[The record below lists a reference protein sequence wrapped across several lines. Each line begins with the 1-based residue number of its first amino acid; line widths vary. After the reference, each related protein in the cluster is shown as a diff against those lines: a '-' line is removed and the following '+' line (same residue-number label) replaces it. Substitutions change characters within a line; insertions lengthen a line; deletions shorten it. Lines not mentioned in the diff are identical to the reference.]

1 MVGSQNRNQTQ
12 SKPHRRGLKLRAK
25 FILLITSVLV
35 VVLSLIAYIL
45 VTGARAGL
53 TESLNREAKSFSIAA
68 TKPIGDVFGLN
79 HRSDPQLVKQQM
91 RKLAD
96 QNNDISDV
104 AVIDLKDLSQLSLS
118 GKQLDV
124 SSQSILSDQ
133 PSVVTNSAHQI
144 TWDIQP
150 YFDANGRHVYTVAYQ
165 ISGATVNK
173 DIQREEVTILALML
187 LGLFLIAVA
196 TYASVKYL
204 FLEPLDQLAEAAEAL
219 VQGNFNITK
228 FDQRTDEIGAV
239 AVSISNMAS
248 ALKSN
253 ITKLKEL
260 DVQKDEFIKIV
271 SHNLRTPLT
280 IIQSNA
286 AFLDSSQLTPILK
299 RMVQGIEDSARR
311 LNLFSEQILTI
322 TDYETGK
329 AGGGLL
335 AETSLNEMLGG
346 LGREYE
352 ELAKSKNIV
361 FKTEIQNGEIRF
373 LSSQFLI
380 AQAVRNLLDNALK
393 FTPEQGT
400 VELIASAAQKV
411 TIQVKDTGIGIKPE
425 EIPKLFTKFHRGSD
439 TLVYNYEGTGI
450 GLYMVKLIIE
460 EQKGTIRA
468 DSKLGEGTSF
478 TIELP
483 YVPPA
488 VAQTEEQ
495 LSAQ

>member
-1 MVGSQNRNQTQ
+1 MVGTQNQIPIR
-12 SKPHRRGLKLRAK
+12 PAPRRWSLKLRAK
-25 FILLITSVLV
+25 FILLITSLLIVI
-35 VVLSLIAYIL
+35 LSLIAYIL
-45 VTGARAGL
+45 ITGARAGL
-53 TESLNREAKSFSIAA
+53 TESLNRETKSFALAA
-68 TKPIGDVFGLN
+68 TQPIGEIYGRDQ
-79 HRSDPQLVKQQM
+79 SDPALAKTQI

-96 QNNDISDV
+96 ENSDV
-104 AVIDLKDLSQLSLS
+104 TDIAVISLRDLSQLSLS
-118 GKQLDV
+118 GNQLDV
-124 SSQSILSDQ
+124 SSQSILRDK
-133 PSVVTNSAHQI
+133 PTTVTNSASQI
-144 TWDIQP
+144 ILDIQP
-150 YFDANGRHVYTVAYQ
+150 YFDADSQHVYSVAYQ
-165 ISGATVNK
+165 ISGTSINN
-173 DIQREEVTILALML
+173 DIQRQETTILALMV

-204 FLEPLDQLAEAAEAL
+204 FLEPLNQLAESSEAL
-219 VQGNFNITK
+219 VQGNFNISK
-228 FDQRTDEIGAV
+228 FGNRSDEIGLV
-239 AVSISNMAS
+239 AVSINNMAT

-299 RMVQGIEDSARR
+299 KMVQGIEDSARR

-346 LGREYE
+346 LGREYA
-352 ELAKSKNIV
+352 ELAKAKNIT

-400 VELIASAAQKV
+400 VELVANISQKII
-411 TIQVKDTGIGIKPE
+411 IQVKDTGIGIKAE

-460 EQKGTIRA
+460 EQKGAIRA
-468 DSKLGEGTSF
+468 DSKLGEGTTF

-488 VAQTEEQ
+488 VVQNEEQ
-495 LSAQ
+495 LTPQ